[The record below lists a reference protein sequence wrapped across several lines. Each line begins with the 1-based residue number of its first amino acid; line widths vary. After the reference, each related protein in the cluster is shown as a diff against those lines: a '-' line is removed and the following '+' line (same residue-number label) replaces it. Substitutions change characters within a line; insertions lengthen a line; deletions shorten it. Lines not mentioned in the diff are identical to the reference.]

1 MITTRLTRLTAA
13 LALGL
18 TVAACGSTENPVFN
32 LIKQLP
38 QTLTQ
43 RDAKPQPIT
52 QEQIAAGLA
61 ATDKPISLITLETRK
76 GQALMLEIERNRG
89 YQSFATSSR
98 QVVTIREG
106 FMTSSRGLG
115 GDLMSS
121 EEDDL
126 LALIQARKVGDVRY
140 VQRHLTVD
148 NQTTVRNY
156 LCIAK
161 PDEEA
166 PSQLGPILE
175 GERVVT
181 VYCKDEPTYFTNSF
195 IVDRHGNIRVARQW
209 MGPDLGYLVAQH
221 LRY

>member
-1 MITTRLTRLTAA
+1 MTITRLTRLAGG

-18 TVAACGSTENPVFN
+18 ALTACGSTENPVLN

-38 QTLTQ
+38 QTLSK
-43 RDAKPQPIT
+43 RDAAPQAIT

-61 ATDKPISLITLETRK
+61 ETDKPISLITLETRK

-106 FMTSSRGLG
+106 FLTSTRGLG

-121 EEDDL
+121 DEDAL
-126 LALIQARKVGDVRY
+126 LALVQSRTVGDVRY
-140 VQRHLTVD
+140 VQRHLTSD
-148 NQTTVRNY
+148 NQTTVHNY

-181 VYCKDEPTYFTNSF
+181 VYCKDEPRYFTNSF
-195 IVDRHGNIRVARQW
+195 VVDRHGRIRVARQW